1 MGCSNN
7 PEIKNQVK
15 QNTPKYIQPNTY
27 GLTQNNI
34 NPIAQNVI
42 KREQK
47 EEVKPNYGPLGELID
62 FSKPFKEI
70 KTTPC
75 NFLFLKDKKV
85 IFGDN
90 QGIIHVYYD
99 LNFDTSYDIKLFN
112 KYIQCI
118 IELSDGNIVACSND
132 NSTKVLKIGNQ
143 SYEIIKDIK
152 GSDQAWALD
161 ELGETTDFVIG
172 YVDGSVLRCHKMNNT
187 YYFQKKIQIEDS
199 SVLNI
204 LGLSENT
211 AMIVYMSYGAYFYDF
226 NINQTLGF
234 IPNQYYNPFKCSV
247 KKISDHE
254 LLIGSENSID
264 LIDYKNF
271 QKIRAFENNTT
282 YAIYNLSDKYILASY
297 GKGYLQTYKMSRDI
311 NGQLELKYESRIKV
325 IDGNLTGIILCPDG
339 KLITFNMT
347 NSIKIWNAK
356 NKSN

>member
-34 NPIAQNVI
+34 NPIAQNII
-42 KREQK
+42 KREPK

-143 SYEIIKDIK
+143 SFEIIKDI
-152 GSDQAWALD
+152 
-161 ELGETTDFVIG
+161 
-172 YVDGSVLRCHKMNNT
+172 
-187 YYFQKKIQIEDS
+187 
-199 SVLNI
+199 
-204 LGLSENT
+204 
-211 AMIVYMSYGAYFYDF
+211 
-226 NINQTLGF
+226 
-234 IPNQYYNPFKCSV
+234 
-247 KKISDHE
+247 
-254 LLIGSENSID
+254 
-264 LIDYKNF
+264 
-271 QKIRAFENNTT
+271 
-282 YAIYNLSDKYILASY
+282 
-297 GKGYLQTYKMSRDI
+297 
-311 NGQLELKYESRIKV
+311 
-325 IDGNLTGIILCPDG
+325 
-339 KLITFNMT
+339 
-347 NSIKIWNAK
+347 
-356 NKSN
+356 